1 LLLELNKQ
9 SVQDFVVY
17 NPRFAEILV
26 KDIGLANLKS
36 LTKLT
41 ITEGYRFMI
50 NNVIEYLASENALNL
65 KVLFLSEKGL
75 DDKNYIRILQQ
86 VQKLAL

>member
-1 LLLELNKQ
+1 M
-9 SVQDFVVY
+9 QDFVVY